1 MCKVNKETA
10 TLIEQFVHGYIAGS
24 CNSFDES
31 LNVLHFS
38 LTEKGIKISLEDL
51 EMELSQA
58 LEDAEVFCC
67 PNCNWFCYEHDRSEN
82 GELCRDC
89 DPDEEE

>member
-1 MCKVNKETA
+1 MSKVNKETA
-10 TLIEQFVHGYIAGS
+10 TMIEQFVNGYIAGS

-67 PNCNWFCYEHDRSEN
+67 ENCGWWCYEHDRSEEGTYCSDCE
-82 GELCRDC
+82 GE
-89 DPDEEE
+89 